1 MAENVKDSSVSGI
14 GVDYLLTFD
23 GPQPD
28 DRQVRLALSPVV
40 AYLRPY
46 QGGYRFSSNMG
57 PTSLRVRLKH
67 ALGVASSSFTLQ
79 STSAAFDQLL

>member
-1 MAENVKDSSVSGI
+1 MAKEVTPVAAGI
-14 GVDYLLTFD
+14 GVDYMLSFD
-23 GPQPD
+23 QPQPD
-28 DRQVRLALSPVV
+28 REVRLALNPVV

-67 ALGVASSSFTLQ
+67 ALGLDPKAFTLQ